1 MGEHLEKKFIDPKK
15 PIDWKI
21 DVTQS
26 YKLDKNS
33 VLSEPD
39 DTRKCPSCKGIRS
52 SPLGFT
58 LKSGKHHCR
67 VCGAAICEEKGCSQ
81 ILEKQWYCGAD
92 HERSKFS
99 LTKITPGRPNNLED
113 EDPKKEKGVQ
123 CNPGAETAGRVRR
136 HSWADRRSAE
146 KNAKKAAQAR
156 SDKEYMTL
164 YAHFPGSWDRQL
176 GQVFIEKVN
185 ALHRAAHFT
194 KMRGKAVGQS
204 NPKHP
209 YRFHVG

>member
-1 MGEHLEKKFIDPKK
+1 MGKLIDPQK

-39 DTRKCPSCKGIRS
+39 DTRKCPSCKVLRS
-52 SPLGFT
+52 APLGFT

-99 LTKITPGRPNNLED
+99 LTKITPGHPNNLED
-113 EDPKKEKGVQ
+113 EDPKKEK
-123 CNPGAETAGRVRR
+123 
-136 HSWADRRSAE
+136 
-146 KNAKKAAQAR
+146 
-156 SDKEYMTL
+156 EYM
-164 YAHFPGSWDRQL
+164 YAHFPGSWDKQL
-176 GQVFIEKVN
+176 GDTFLKKVK
-185 ALHRAAHFT
+185 ALHRAAMHRAA
-194 KMRGKAVGQS
+194 MRGKAVGRS
-204 NPKHP
+204 NPKYP
-209 YRFHVG
+209 YTLHVA

>member
-1 MGEHLEKKFIDPKK
+1 MGKLIDPQK

-52 SPLGFT
+52 APQGFT

-67 VCGAAICEEKGCSQ
+67 VCGAAICEEKGCNL

-113 EDPKKEKGVQ
+113 EDPKKEK
-123 CNPGAETAGRVRR
+123 
-136 HSWADRRSAE
+136 
-146 KNAKKAAQAR
+146 
-156 SDKEYMTL
+156 KEYKVM

-176 GQVFIEKVN
+176 GQVFLDKVN

-194 KMRGKAVGQS
+194 KMRGKAVGRS